1 MTDPCRTTRHCA
13 DHGWCHRC
21 DPALAALMSQV
32 NHLVHEAT
40 KDSSVRSELY
50 EKIGAL
56 LHTGD
61 PARSAAELAE
71 ARQTIQ
77 KLNRRAQ
84 AAESVAERYARAIR
98 DWRVSEKGTY
108 VPYES
113 LKEIGALAGVEI
125 LPHVRYM
132 QRFENARQA
141 EEFIERI
148 YALLEYWNTLA
159 APFGPPQSWWWEERR
174 AELSDVLAGRGQPDA
189 RDSMRAQV
197 KTAVE
202 TAVETAGLNDADV
215 ARHLG
220 ISAKHVSQM
229 LTGQATLTIGWAEKI
244 LALCGQRLEIRAVS
258 AIPSEGE
265 NA

>member
-1 MTDPCRTTRHCA
+1 MSQPCRQTRHCA
-13 DHGWCHRC
+13 DHGWCRRC
-21 DPALAALMSQV
+21 DPALAALMGKIDK
-32 NHLVHEAT
+32 LVHDVT
-40 KDSSVRSELY
+40 QDDSVRSGLY
-50 EKIGAL
+50 ADISAL

-61 PARSAAELAE
+61 PARAAAKLAE
-71 ARQTIQ
+71 ARETNRT
-77 KLNRRAQ
+77 LNRRAQ
-84 AAESVAERYARAIR
+84 AAESLIEQYAQEIR

-113 LKEIGALAGVEI
+113 LKRIGSLAGVEI

-148 YALLEYWNTLA
+148 YALLEYWNALT

-174 AELSDVLAGRGQPDA
+174 AELSDVLAGRGQPDI

-197 KTAVE
+197 KTAVDG
-202 TAVETAGLNDADV
+202 TGLSDADV
-215 ARHLG
+215 AHHLG
-220 ISAKHVSQM
+220 LSTRHVSQM
-229 LTGQATLTIGWAEKI
+229 LSGQTMLTLGWAEKI

-258 AIPSEGE
+258 AIPSEGDD
-265 NA
+265 A

>member
-21 DPALAALMSQV
+21 DPALAALMSEV
-32 NHLVHEAT
+32 NRLVHEAT
-40 KDSSVRSELY
+40 TDSSVRSALY
-50 EKIGAL
+50 EQIGAL

-61 PARSAAELAE
+61 PVRAAAELAE

-148 YALLEYWNTLA
+148 YALLEYWNTLT

-174 AELSDVLAGRGQPDA
+174 AELSDVLAGRGQPGA

-197 KTAVE
+197 KAAVE
-202 TAVETAGLNDADV
+202 TSRLNDADV

-220 ISAKHVSQM
+220 LSTKHVSQM

-265 NA
+265 SS

>member
-202 TAVETAGLNDADV
+202 TAGLNDADV

>member
-21 DPALAALMSQV
+21 DPALAALMSEV
-32 NHLVHEAT
+32 NRLVHEAT
-40 KDSSVRSELY
+40 KDSSVRSVLY

-61 PARSAAELAE
+61 PARAAAELAE

-132 QRFENARQA
+132 QRFENAQQA
-141 EEFIERI
+141 EEFLERI
-148 YALLEYWNTLA
+148 YGLLEYWNTLS

-174 AELSDVLAGRGQPDA
+174 AELSDVLAGRGSPGVQ
-189 RDSMRAQV
+189 DSLRAQV
-197 KTAVE
+197 RSALDG
-202 TAVETAGLNDADV
+202 AGLSQAEA
-215 ARHLG
+215 ARRLG
-220 ISAKHVSQM
+220 ISTKHMSQM
-229 LTGQATLTIGWAEKI
+229 LTGRAVLTLMWAEKI

-258 AIPSEGE
+258 GIPKEE
-265 NA
+265 EKA

>member
-1 MTDPCRTTRHCA
+1 MVDACRTTRHCA

-21 DPALAALMSQV
+21 DPALAALMSRI
-32 NHLVHEAT
+32 NHVVQT
-40 KDSSVRSELY
+40 VCGDDGNWGPLY
-50 EKIGAL
+50 TQIAEI

-61 PARSAAELAE
+61 PARAAAELAE

-84 AAESVAERYARAIR
+84 AAESTAERYAQAVR
-98 DWRVSEKGTY
+98 DWRISEKGTY

-113 LKEIGALAGVEI
+113 LKAIGALAGLEI

-141 EEFIERI
+141 EEFVERI
-148 YALLEYWNTLA
+148 YALLEYWNTLTP
-159 APFGPPQSWWWEERR
+159 PFGPPQSWWWEERR
-174 AELSDVLAGRGQPDA
+174 AELTDVLAGRGQPDA

-197 KTAVE
+197 KA
-202 TAVETAGLNDADV
+202 AIDAAGLTDANL
-215 ARHLG
+215 ANHLG
-220 ISAKHVSQM
+220 LSAKHVGQM

-244 LALCGQRLEIRAVS
+244 LSLCGQRLEIRAVP

-265 NA
+265 NT

>member
-21 DPALAALMSQV
+21 DPALAALMSEV
-32 NHLVHEAT
+32 NRLVHEAT
-40 KDSSVRSELY
+40 KDSSVRSVLY

-61 PARSAAELAE
+61 PARAAAELAE

-132 QRFENARQA
+132 QRFENAQRA
-141 EEFIERI
+141 EEFLERI
-148 YALLEYWNTLA
+148 YGLLEYWNTLS

-174 AELSDVLAGRGQPDA
+174 AELSDVLAGRGSPGVQ
-189 RDSMRAQV
+189 DSLRAQV
-197 KTAVE
+197 RSALDE
-202 TAVETAGLNDADV
+202 AGLSQAEA
-215 ARHLG
+215 ARRLG
-220 ISAKHVSQM
+220 ISTKHMSQM
-229 LTGQATLTIGWAEKI
+229 LTGRAVLTLMWAEKI

-258 AIPSEGE
+258 GIPKEE
-265 NA
+265 EKA